1 MYMYVK
7 FCSDPEDFSGRAS
20 VIILIAQRGPK
31 LLKKFEFF
39 RGPGVTPPSHVIDSM
54 MMII

>member
-1 MYMYVK
+1 MYVK

-20 VIILIAQRGPK
+20 VIILFARGVQTI
-31 LLKKFEFF
+31 KKFEFT
-39 RGPGVTPPSHVIDSM
+39 RGPAVTPLSHVIDSM